1 MDGIFAEFENENSLR
16 SYPFAEGCVPP
27 GNDDAVIPA
36 GVFVDAAIYPV
47 NPSGVVYLSEISETG
62 VFRISDSSGVIME
75 GTAEGNKVEFFDLSG
90 LGRHVGTL
98 VSSSAESLSE
108 FSGRG
113 STRKYSSS
121 NTSFA
126 SSCVFP
132 VVIDGVTSISVGES
146 SKTAGSAGFSNSKS
160 DDIRVSSATKDGLK
174 TLRFDVLPRPG
185 VKESESIRRIIC
197 VVDGQTPFRI
207 KKLTYVGGDG
217 SENIVYNTIVLS
229 LENLDMDTVCSS
241 VHRENHF
248 EMSDTCKCE
257 KDPLPEEDSLPD
269 FYQLEEVFIPPDE
282 ETGQPEGGIPEGA
295 DNAFYIVVPNIMGE
309 GRNPISITLEDGVV
323 SPKTEDLKV
332 VVQGDTADL
341 AEGEMLD
348 DVTSKGV
355 VIQVP
360 GLSGGNGGNE

>member
-1 MDGIFAEFENENSLR
+1 MDGIFAEFENENALR
-16 SYPFAEGCVPP
+16 SYPFADGCVPP
-27 GNDDAVIPA
+27 ENEDASIPV

-47 NPSGVVYLSEISETG
+47 NPSGVLYLSEISESG
-62 VFRISDSSGVIME
+62 VFRISDSSGVVME
-75 GTAEGNKVEFFDLSG
+75 GTAEGRNVEFYDLSG

-98 VSSSAESLSE
+98 VASSADALSE
-108 FSGRG
+108 FAGRG
-113 STRKYSSS
+113 SLREYSQE
-121 NTSFA
+121 NTAFA
-126 SSCVFP
+126 SACVFP
-132 VVIDGVTSISVGES
+132 VVIDGVTSISVSES
-146 SKTAGSAGFSNSKS
+146 AKTAGAVGFSNSKS
-160 DDIRVSSATKDGLK
+160 DDVRVSSATKDGRK

-185 VKESESIRRIIC
+185 VKESGSIRRIIC

-207 KKLTYVGGDG
+207 DKVA
-217 SENIVYNTIVLS
+217 YNTVRLS
-229 LENLDMDTVCSS
+229 LANLDRDTVCSS

-248 EMSDTCKCE
+248 EMADTCKCD
-257 KDPLPEEDSLPD
+257 KDPLPDEDSLPE

-282 ETGQPEGGIPEGA
+282 EDGQPEGGIPEGA
-295 DNAFYIVVPNIMGE
+295 DNAFYLVVPNIMGE
-309 GRNPISITLEDGVV
+309 GRNPLSITLEDGAV

-348 DVTSKGV
+348 DMTSKGV